1 MTWITFF
8 YCQQWWNT
16 KIIDQISFHNYFL
29 ESKLKTF
36 FPFSQAH
43 YNMTK
48 CKSKVDFDF
57 GCHSVRRLHTQLLLI
72 SSSLNT
78 KAYSIFIFSLYIKK
92 GTRVT
97 TNKQKW
103 CTLYMYERE
112 TKWEK
117 KIEQKFPRKEKAS
130 FIFDHKIGEL
140 IKQTI
145 IIFMMVVDLEA
156 MGVVEMIG
164 HTFDKLVDTL
174 MVEDMMS
181 FDYKIHYK
189 DYL

>member
-1 MTWITFF
+1 
-8 YCQQWWNT
+8 
-16 KIIDQISFHNYFL
+16 
-29 ESKLKTF
+29 
-36 FPFSQAH
+36 
-43 YNMTK
+43 
-48 CKSKVDFDF
+48 
-57 GCHSVRRLHTQLLLI
+57 
-72 SSSLNT
+72 
-78 KAYSIFIFSLYIKK
+78 
-92 GTRVT
+92 
-97 TNKQKW
+97 
-103 CTLYMYERE
+103 MYERE

-130 FIFDHKIGEL
+130 LIFDHKIGEL